1 MVSAMNLKTS
11 SRVCLRIPRCW
22 RRNRPGVRPSP
33 GAETSERP
41 QARRS
46 SRLVASPAALRPRTG
61 APRTRFVQQ
70 APGAGRWFLLAT
82 LLLLALLPGFAAEV
96 RVVKVTTTTSMVT
109 DLVKSVGGE
118 RVAVQGLMGAGV
130 DPHLYKASASD
141 ITKLQR
147 AEVIF
152 YNGLLLEG
160 KLQDTFAKMARV
172 KKHVYAVT
180 ESIDEKRLLEPE
192 SFGGHYDPHVWFDV
206 TLWSTCVET
215 VVKGLGEFD
224 PAGKDYFAKRGATL
238 QSSMK
243 TLHEWAL
250 KKAAE
255 LPPEKRIL
263 ITSHDAFNYFG
274 RAYGFK
280 VVGLQG
286 ISTVEEASLASMT
299 KLVDFVKEQKV
310 KALFVE
316 SSVSPAA
323 IRRISQDAGV
333 KVGGELFSDAMGTP
347 GQIENGYDLGT
358 YEGMIRHNLNT
369 VVEALK

>member
-1 MVSAMNLKTS
+1 MLTAMNWKSLS
-11 SRVCLRIPRCW
+11 SAC
-22 RRNRPGVRPSP
+22 NRLIL
-33 GAETSERP
+33 
-41 QARRS
+41 S
-46 SRLVASPAALRPRTG
+46 S
-61 APRTRFVQQ
+61 
-70 APGAGRWFLLAT
+70 
-82 LLLLALLPGFAAEV
+82 LLLLGWLPAFAAAAPV
-96 RVVKVTTTTSMVT
+96 IKVTATTSMVT

-118 RVAVQGLMGAGV
+118 RVEVQGLMGAGV

-141 ITKLQR
+141 ITKLQK

-160 KLQDTFAKMARV
+160 KLQDVFAKMARV
-172 KKHVYAVT
+172 KKHVYPIT
-180 ESIDEKRLLEPE
+180 ESIPEKELLEPK
-192 SFGGHYDPHVWFDV
+192 SFGGHYDPHVWFDP
-206 TLWSTCVET
+206 TLWSKCVEMI
-215 VVKGLGEFD
+215 VKGLSEFD
-224 PAGKDYFAKRGATL
+224 PKSREYFEKRGATV
-238 QSSMK
+238 QASMK
-243 TLHEWAL
+243 ELHHWAL

-255 LPPEKRIL
+255 LPAEKRVL

-323 IRRISQDAGV
+323 LKRISQDAGV
-333 KVGGELFSDAMGTP
+333 KIGGELFSDAMGES
-347 GQIENGYDLGT
+347 GKNENGYDLGT
-358 YEGMIRHNLNT
+358 YEGMIKHNLNT
-369 VVEALK
+369 IVNALK

>member
-1 MVSAMNLKTS
+1 MHWKSHLSAVKLFILLSLM
-11 SRVCLRIPRCW
+11 
-22 RRNRPGVRPSP
+22 
-33 GAETSERP
+33 AF
-41 QARRS
+41 
-46 SRLVASPAALRPRTG
+46 AS
-61 APRTRFVQQ
+61 
-70 APGAGRWFLLAT
+70 
-82 LLLLALLPGFAAEV
+82 LPLFAAESSV
-96 RVVKVTTTTSMVT
+96 IKVTTTTSMVT

-118 RVAVQGLMGAGV
+118 RVEVQGLMGAGV

-152 YNGLLLEG
+152 YSGLLLEG
-160 KLQDTFAKMARV
+160 KLQDIFAKMARV
-172 KKHVYAVT
+172 KKHVYPVT
-180 ESIDEKRLLEPE
+180 ESIPEKELLEPE

-206 TLWSTCVET
+206 TLWAKSVET
-215 VVKGLGEFD
+215 VVKGLSEFD
-224 PAGKDYFAKRGATL
+224 PTGKAYFEKRGAAL
-238 QSSMK
+238 QASMK
-243 TLHEWAL
+243 DLHQWAL

-255 LPPEKRIL
+255 LPQEKRIL

-323 IRRISQDAGV
+323 IKRISQDAGV

-358 YEGMIRHNLNT
+358 YEGMIKHNLNT
-369 VVEALK
+369 IVEALK

>member
-1 MVSAMNLKTS
+1 MLWAMNRKSLLGLAI
-11 SRVCLRIPRCW
+11 VGWVLALGVFLPLRA
-22 RRNRPGVRPSP
+22 
-33 GAETSERP
+33 GAE
-41 QARRS
+41 AR
-46 SRLVASPAALRPRTG
+46 VI
-61 APRTRFVQQ
+61 
-70 APGAGRWFLLAT
+70 
-82 LLLLALLPGFAAEV
+82 
-96 RVVKVTTTTSMVT
+96 KVTTTTSMVT

-118 RVAVQGLMGAGV
+118 RVEVTGLMGAGV

-160 KLQDTFAKMARV
+160 KLQDVFAKLARV
-172 KKHVYAVT
+172 KKHVYPIT
-180 ESIDEKRLLEPE
+180 EGIPEKELLEPE
-192 SFGGHYDPHVWFDV
+192 SFGGHYDPHVWFDP
-206 TLWSTCVET
+206 TLWSKCVET
-215 VVKGLGEFD
+215 VVKGLSEFD
-224 PAGKDYFAKRGATL
+224 PGSRDYFEKRGATVRK
-238 QSSMK
+238 SMAD
-243 TLHEWAL
+243 LHQWAL

-255 LPPEKRIL
+255 LPAEKRVL

-299 KLVDFVKEQKV
+299 KLVDFVKQQKV

-323 IRRISQDAGV
+323 IKRISQDAGV
-333 KVGGELFSDAMGTP
+333 KVGGELFSDAMGVP
-347 GQIENGYDLGT
+347 GQNENGYDLGT
-358 YEGMIRHNLNT
+358 YEGMIKHNLNT
-369 VVEALK
+369 IVEALK

>member
-1 MVSAMNLKTS
+1 MNRNSLLGIATVS
-11 SRVCLRIPRCW
+11 W
-22 RRNRPGVRPSP
+22 
-33 GAETSERP
+33 
-41 QARRS
+41 
-46 SRLVASPAALRPRTG
+46 
-61 APRTRFVQQ
+61 
-70 APGAGRWFLLAT
+70 
-82 LLLLALLPGFAAEV
+82 LLLLGGLVPFQAAAEA
-96 RVVKVTTTTSMVT
+96 RVVKVTATTSMVT

-118 RVAVQGLMGAGV
+118 RVEVSGLMGAGV

-147 AEVIF
+147 AEIIF

-160 KLQDTFAKMARV
+160 KLQDVFAKLARV
-172 KKHVYAVT
+172 KKHVYPVT
-180 ESIDEKRLLEPE
+180 ESIPEKELLEPE
-192 SFGGHYDPHVWFDV
+192 SFGGHYDPHVWFDP
-206 TLWSTCVET
+206 TLWSKCVET
-215 VVKGLGEFD
+215 VVKGLSEFD
-224 PAGKDYFAKRGATL
+224 PSSKEYFEKRGDAVRK
-238 QSSMK
+238 SMAD
-243 TLHEWAL
+243 LHQWAL

-255 LPPEKRIL
+255 LPAEKRVL

-299 KLVDFVKEQKV
+299 KLVDFVKQQKV

-316 SSVSPAA
+316 SSVSPTA
-323 IRRISQDAGV
+323 IKRISQDAGV

-358 YEGMIRHNLNT
+358 YEGMIKHNLNT
-369 VVEALK
+369 IVEALK